1 MRLDTAMVMMSFLMI
16 ASVKSFATVR
26 SAVARRSYSGISG
39 RFCVAGD
46 AAPAVATVLEEVTEL
61 SRLEIRVGK
70 IIEIGK
76 HPEAD
81 SLYVEK
87 VDCGEPLRDDIIL
100 PTSVLYSNKFS
111 CAMGD

>member
-1 MRLDTAMVMMSFLMI
+1 MARSIISVIMISLFMV
-16 ASVKSFATVR
+16 ASVRSFATVR
-26 SAVARRSYSGISG
+26 PSIARRSYSGVSS
-39 RFCVAGD
+39 RFCVPGD
-46 AAPAVATVLEEVTEL
+46 AAPVSVPTPTAAAVVEEVTEL

-87 VDCGEPLRDDIIL
+87 VDCGEL
-100 PTSVLYSNKFS
+100 TSEKLCCGICFIF
-111 CAMGD
+111 